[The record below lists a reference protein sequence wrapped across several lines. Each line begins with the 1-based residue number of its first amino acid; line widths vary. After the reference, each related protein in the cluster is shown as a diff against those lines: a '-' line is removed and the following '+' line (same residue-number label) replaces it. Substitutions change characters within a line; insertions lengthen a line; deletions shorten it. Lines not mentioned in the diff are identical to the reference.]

1 VHEVVELVDENEY
14 VHESSD
20 ITEEALF
27 VSSAEEAAEEA
38 PLLWWF
44 RRGFWFRGG
53 LRFRYGLRLRFGF
66 RLSLFLWLRFR
77 LALRFGLGRGL
88 RLWWLE
94 GRQFARLGRAEDPA
108 APALAQ
114 LLEQTLRLLGVEI
127 DVTRRVEQLD
137 EPRGGA
143 RIASNLQ
150 LLGELERI
158 LSRQRDAAAFAGVE
172 ETF

>member
-27 VSSAEEAAEEA
+27 ASSAEEAAEEA
-38 PLLWWF
+38 ALLWWF
-44 RRGFWFRGG
+44 RRWFWFRGG

-77 LALRFGLGRGL
+77 LGLRFGLGRGL
-88 RLWWLE
+88 RLRWLE
-94 GRQFARLGRAEDPA
+94 GRQFARLGRAEDPTA
-108 APALAQ
+108 SALAQ

-137 EPRGGA
+137 EPRSGP

-150 LLGELERI
+150 LLGELQRI
-158 LSRQRDAAAFAGVE
+158 PSRQRDLAAVAGVE